1 MTVQAACL
9 PTDVAYK
16 VLCVLAGPAPLLGA
30 DTHAVMLD
38 FGFEQREV
46 EALRWSREVT
56 LNPNHTV
63 GLTLI
68 INRLDLNPS
77 PTLSISTSLNPNPNP
92 KP

>member
-46 EALRWSREVT
+46 EALRAGGVF
-56 LNPNHTV
+56 
-63 GLTLI
+63 G
-68 INRLDLNPS
+68 
-77 PTLSISTSLNPNPNP
+77 
-92 KP
+92 